1 MAAQTRYVCNEHI
14 VDMRY
19 IGVQKMM
26 IYEGDKFGAINRLLR
41 TRRVLPAFLA
51 ANVLLL
57 LWACC
62 MPSAQAQLSVAVTE
76 AKLENGYEVERVY
89 GGEVRAGRTSTLGF
103 RHAGEVHRIR
113 VQEGDT
119 VAAGALLAEL
129 DPEPLRAAREQAVA
143 GLRHAQAQLQVA
155 EAAVELARETTRR
168 HRDLLEKGHTSAQR
182 FDEVRLD
189 LAAREA
195 QVNVAQAERARAE
208 AGLRVADVDLER
220 SRLLAPY
227 PARIQIRHA
236 DEGAMLVPG
245 QAVLR
250 IVEEGRRE
258 ARIGLPVDVAG
269 TLETGARYAFRNGEQ
284 RLEGTLLQL
293 LPEVGPRTRT
303 LTALFDL
310 PATESAPPAGSLI
323 ELTLTRR
330 ITDAGFWL
338 PLAALSEA
346 QRGLWSVF
354 VVVADGNED
363 RVERRLV
370 EVLHNAENRVFVR
383 GTLADGDA
391 VVATGT
397 QRIVP
402 GQLVVAGAGR

>member
-1 MAAQTRYVCNEHI
+1 
-14 VDMRY
+14 
-19 IGVQKMM
+19 
-26 IYEGDKFGAINRLLR
+26 
-41 TRRVLPAFLA
+41 
-51 ANVLLL
+51 
-57 LWACC
+57 
-62 MPSAQAQLSVAVTE
+62 
-76 AKLENGYEVERVY
+76 
-89 GGEVRAGRTSTLGF
+89 VRAGRTSTLGF
-103 RHAGEVHRIR
+103 RHAGEVRHIH

-119 VAAGALLAEL
+119 IAAGALLAEL
-129 DPEPLRAAREQAVA
+129 DAEPLRAAREQALA
-143 GLRHAQAQLQVA
+143 GLRHAEAQLLVA

-168 HRDLLEKGHTSAQR
+168 HQDLLEKGHTSAQR

-195 QVNVAQAERARAE
+195 QVNVAQAERARAQ
-208 AGLRVADVDLER
+208 AGLRVADVDLDR

-227 PARIQIRHA
+227 PARIQTRHA

-258 ARIGLPVDVAG
+258 ARIGLPVEVAG
-269 TLETGARYAFRNGEQ
+269 TLETGASYTFRNGGDT
-284 RLEGTLLQL
+284 LHGTLLHL
-293 LPEVGPRTRT
+293 LPEVDARTRT

-310 PATESAPPAGSLI
+310 PHSESALPAGSLI
-323 ELTLTRR
+323 ELILTRP
-330 ITDAGFWL
+330 IADAGFWL

-354 VVVADGNED
+354 VVVSDGNDD
-363 RVERRLV
+363 RIERRLV
-370 EVLHNAENRVFVR
+370 EVLHSAENRVFVR

-402 GQLVVAGAGR
+402 GQVVVAGAGR